1 MGFLPKRPSI
11 LPRVSLAS
19 FDGLASLGRKRG
31 PSERLSDRPA
41 QRPRN
46 SIERLSDSMTSLNE
60 VSQTAKPTKR
70 ISPLGVVEPPLLTR
84 LPLGQTSRCVSNDS
98 VSRAADD
105 DMACDDEDD
114 TAREARMSA
123 GDDDEWGFFALS
135 DFSSHGS
142 PPVAPQQPL
151 SMRWADAAL
160 GLTSRTRP
168 QDAKTML

>member
-46 SIERLSDSMTSLNE
+46 SIERLSDSMTSLNR
-60 VSQTAKPTKR
+60 S
-70 ISPLGVVEPPLLTR
+70 
-84 LPLGQTSRCVSNDS
+84 QTSRCVSNDS

-151 SMRWADAAL
+151 SMRWA
-160 GLTSRTRP
+160 
-168 QDAKTML
+168 